1 MKVKI
6 KCKCCGHV
14 IELDEDV
21 IENMA
26 REIERKHEQE
36 YKKEGVK
43 SHFNGFQDL
52 MNMFGIKD

>member
-14 IELDEDV
+14 IELGEDV

-26 REIERKHEQE
+26 REIERKHEVK

-43 SHFNGFQDL
+43 SQFNGVQDL
-52 MNMFGIKD
+52 MNMFGIKG